1 MSTTRISEILML
13 NWIVVEGTD
22 FSGKSTL
29 CKSINDLLVSFGK
42 TSEVYQHPGALSTG
56 KELRAIIKSTSD
68 LDWLTEQLIPCA
80 DYTNFVANMPRL
92 SANTINNIISDRI
105 SLITGP
111 AFALS
116 KNPDITQITSLFQTI
131 RELTEPVIKSQ
142 EVKTTLVLLDTPP
155 DRIIEERIQN
165 RRTTVTPVDHFDTR
179 KQIRRIYKTLF
190 AVVARTLTTTTLNPD
205 DTHNESFNIPDSSPE
220 VELVN
225 RVILPSIKSV
235 FARIVL
241 VKQPFDILKNARKI
255 IDTL

>member
-1 MSTTRISEILML
+1 ML

-29 CKSINDLLVSFGK
+29 CKHVNDLLVSFGK
-42 TSEVYQHPGALSTG
+42 TSEIYQHPGALTTG
-56 KELRAIIKSTSD
+56 KELRAIVKNTSD

-80 DYTNFVANMPRL
+80 DYTNFVANMPRF
-92 SANTINNIISDRI
+92 SANTINNVISDRV

-116 KNPDITQITSLFQTI
+116 KNSNISEITALFQTI
-131 RELTEPVIKSQ
+131 RELTEPTIRSLGI
-142 EVKTTLVLLDTPP
+142 KTTLVLLDTPP
-155 DRIIEERIQN
+155 DKIIEERIQN
-165 RRTTVTPVDHFDTR
+165 RQTTNVPVDHFDTR
-179 KQIRRIYKTLF
+179 KQIRKIYKTLF
-190 AVVARTLTTTTLNPD
+190 AIVARTLPVITLNPD
-205 DTHNESFNIPDSSPE
+205 DTYNESFSISDSSPE

-235 FARIVL
+235 FGKIVL
-241 VKQPFDILKNARKI
+241 VKQPFEILKNARKI